1 MEKRQVED
9 AEVQGGV
16 EESGKQMMKIKD
28 CTEEGERK
36 TL

>member
-16 EESGKQMMKIKD
+16 EESGKQMKIKD
-28 CTEEGERK
+28 YTEEGERK
-36 TL
+36 TLC